1 MIVQNPAMRGSLFLP
16 MHTNKH
22 TIKIP
27 DHEIEYVAIRA
38 TGPGGQ
44 NVNKV
49 ATAIHLRFNIRASSL
64 PEYVKER
71 LLADADKRINKEGI
85 LVIKANEYR
94 SQDKNR
100 AAALMRLHQII
111 ERVTAIQKKR
121 IATKPSRNAKRK
133 RLDSKNRRGRTKALR
148 GRIDE

>member
-1 MIVQNPAMRGSLFLP
+1 MY
-16 MHTNKH
+16 NKH
-22 TIKIP
+22 AINIP

-49 ATAIHLRFNIRASSL
+49 ASAIHLRFNIRTSSL
-64 PEYVKER
+64 PAHVKER
-71 LLADADKRINKEGI
+71 LLTSADNRINKEGI

-94 SQDKNR
+94 SQEKNR

-111 ERVTAIQKKR
+111 ERVTALQKKR

-133 RLDSKNRRGRTKALR
+133 RLDGKNRRGRTKALR
-148 GRIDE
+148 GRVDE

>member
-1 MIVQNPAMRGSLFLP
+1 MY
-16 MHTNKH
+16 NKH
-22 TIKIP
+22 TINIP

-49 ATAIHLRFNIRASSL
+49 ATAIHLRFDIRASSL
-64 PEYVKER
+64 PEYVKQR
-71 LLADADKRINKEGI
+71 LLADADNRINKEGI

-111 ERVTAIQKKR
+111 ERVTAVQKKR

-148 GRIDE
+148 GRVDE

>member
-1 MIVQNPAMRGSLFLP
+1 LIVKNPAMRGSLFLP

>member
-1 MIVQNPAMRGSLFLP
+1 MYK
-16 MHTNKH
+16 NKH
-22 TIKIP
+22 TITIP
-27 DHEIEYVAIRA
+27 DNEIEYVAIRA

-49 ATAIHLRFNIRASSL
+49 ATAIHLRFDIRASSL
-64 PEYVKER
+64 PETIKER

-100 AAALMRLHQII
+100 AAALMRLYQII
-111 ERVTAIQKKR
+111 ERTTVTRKKR
-121 IATKPSRNAKRK
+121 VATKPSRNAKRK
-133 RLDSKNRRGRTKALR
+133 RLDSKTRRGRTKALR
-148 GRIDE
+148 GRVDE

>member
-1 MIVQNPAMRGSLFLP
+1 MRGSLFLP
-16 MHTNKH
+16 MNNKH
-22 TIKIP
+22 TINIP

-49 ATAIHLRFNIRASSL
+49 ATAIHLRFDIRASSL

-100 AAALMRLHQII
+100 AAALLRLYQII

>member
-1 MIVQNPAMRGSLFLP
+1 MRGSLFLP
-16 MHTNKH
+16 MHNKH
-22 TIKIP
+22 TINIP
-27 DHEIEYVAIRA
+27 DHEIEYLAIRA

-49 ATAIHLRFNIRASSL
+49 ATAIHLRFDIRASSL

-71 LLADADKRINKEGI
+71 MLADADKRINKEGI

-111 ERVTAIQKKR
+111 ERVTAVQKKR
-121 IATKPSRNAKRK
+121 VATKPSRYAKRK

-148 GRIDE
+148 GRVDE

>member
-111 ERVTAIQKKR
+111 ERVTAIKKKR

>member
-1 MIVQNPAMRGSLFLP
+1 MRGSLFLP
-16 MHTNKH
+16 MHNKH
-22 TIKIP
+22 TINIP

-49 ATAIHLRFNIRASSL
+49 ATAIHLSFDIRASSL

-71 LLADADKRINKEGI
+71 MLADADKRINKDGI

-100 AAALMRLHQII
+100 AAALMRLYQII
-111 ERVTAIQKKR
+111 ERVTAVQKKR

-148 GRIDE
+148 GRVDE

>member
-1 MIVQNPAMRGSLFLP
+1 MRGSLFLP
-16 MHTNKH
+16 MHNKH
-22 TIKIP
+22 TINIP
-27 DHEIEYVAIRA
+27 DDEIEYVAIRA

-49 ATAIHLRFNIRASSL
+49 ATAIHLRFNVRASSL
-64 PEYVKER
+64 PAHVKER
-71 LLADADKRINKEGI
+71 LLASTDNRINKEGV

-94 SQDKNR
+94 SQEKNR

-111 ERVTAIQKKR
+111 ERVTAVQKKR

-133 RLDSKNRRGRTKALR
+133 RLDSKSRRGRTKALR
-148 GRIDE
+148 GRVDE

>member
-1 MIVQNPAMRGSLFLP
+1 MIVKNPAMRGSLFLP

>member
-1 MIVQNPAMRGSLFLP
+1 MRGSLFLP
-16 MHTNKH
+16 MHNKQ
-22 TIKIP
+22 TINIP

-49 ATAIHLRFNIRASSL
+49 ATAIHLRFDIRASSL

-71 LLADADKRINKEGI
+71 MLADADKRINKDGI

-111 ERVTAIQKKR
+111 ERVTAVQKKR

-148 GRIDE
+148 GRVDE

>member
-1 MIVQNPAMRGSLFLP
+1 MRGSLFLP
-16 MHTNKH
+16 MYTNKH

>member
-1 MIVQNPAMRGSLFLP
+1 MYK
-16 MHTNKH
+16 NKH
-22 TIKIP
+22 IITIP
-27 DHEIEYVAIRA
+27 DNEIEYVAIRA

-49 ATAIHLRFNIRASSL
+49 ATAIHLRFDIRASSL
-64 PEYVKER
+64 PEYIKER
-71 LLADADKRINKEGI
+71 LLADTDKRINKEGV

-100 AAALMRLHQII
+100 AAALMRLYQLV
-111 ERVTAIQKKR
+111 ERATVTRKKR

-133 RLDSKNRRGRTKALR
+133 RLDSKTRRGRTKALR
-148 GRIDE
+148 GRVHE